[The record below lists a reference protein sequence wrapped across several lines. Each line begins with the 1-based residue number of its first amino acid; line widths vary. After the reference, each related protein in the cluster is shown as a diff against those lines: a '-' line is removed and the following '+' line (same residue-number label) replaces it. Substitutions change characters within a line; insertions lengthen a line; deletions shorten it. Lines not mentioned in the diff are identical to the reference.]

1 MLYSLIS
8 SPCLAN
14 WANFA
19 QRVLCHVRDC
29 TFRRAVHF
37 ICIFLTQTW
46 TDVWF
51 SPPILLLACREV
63 FSSVCTFHCWL
74 LNWSCSTKL
83 YFLLHTFFHLFVEK
97 CLVTVYLLVK
107 KCSHQFAILS
117 RHLWQAASQ
126 WGAQGVTKI
135 WTNLRSEHSFTMS
148 TMMPLCQCQCLL
160 FTQCTAATFQNAAK
174 TKLESSL
181 DVQTRIQFG
190 RPNRIQL
197 TVQTRIQFGR
207 PN

>member
-1 MLYSLIS
+1 MQTVCNCLSMNVFSCLVNFLLLSLSFQPSPSFKSMFSLRIASSSARTTFTSLFCTLLYFLSLLHCTSCTPPFPVEVPPLMLYSLIS

-51 SPPILLLACREV
+51 SPPILLLACRDV
-63 FSSVCTFHCWL
+63 FSSVCTFHYWL

-83 YFLLHTFFHLFVEK
+83 ILFSSPYMLLLLVEK
-97 CLVTVYLLVK
+97 CLVTVYLLVE
-107 KCSHQFAILS
+107 KCSHQFAP
-117 RHLWQAASQ
+117 
-126 WGAQGVTKI
+126 
-135 WTNLRSEHSFTMS
+135 FTIDS
-148 TMMPLCQCQCLL
+148 
-160 FTQCTAATFQNAAK
+160 
-174 TKLESSL
+174 
-181 DVQTRIQFG
+181 
-190 RPNRIQL
+190 
-197 TVQTRIQFGR
+197 
-207 PN
+207 